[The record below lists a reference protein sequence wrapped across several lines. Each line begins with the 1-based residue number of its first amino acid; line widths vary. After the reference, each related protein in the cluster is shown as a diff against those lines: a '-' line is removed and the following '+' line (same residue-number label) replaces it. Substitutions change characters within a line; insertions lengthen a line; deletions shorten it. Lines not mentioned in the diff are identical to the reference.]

1 MSTAGSKKSGGSTMS
16 EQRREKLLKLKHR
29 EDLKGKLVT
38 KFLAKYG
45 NRRRPSFI
53 EREVEKALD
62 LLPLTEENLKKLD
75 EKINGGTSVAESYMS
90 GISVK
95 TGASQIASNKPPKSE
110 KSVSYMSGA
119 SKLSE
124 NSKKIEGESNF
135 EANSHVSSEILP
147 SDKDEWA
154 VIMEYKQALYR
165 EEEIRRQERLKQQK
179 EALKNE
185 LDHQIQEKKRKQEQ
199 ERLELQQYM
208 ETQEINLKEFDT
220 KEQARLKLQR
230 EKIMYEKMLR
240 DKQLKDLKR
249 MKRHQTKEEQETDV
263 AMVKRLQQEHK
274 EEVEAL
280 KKKKYEEMIQRRTM
294 LDENMRNKRKQKEKE
309 IEERQEDILMQR
321 AHENILDKIE
331 EDRVNELKKREDRIQ
346 GYMNSMGEAVLKQQ
360 KDSNLEEDKRLVEYY
375 NQTLQYDE
383 NEQHRLKERDRLQKA
398 EMRRILNLQ
407 MQEKDAKKKKER
419 DLQVKQA
426 DIWKQDCEDFEKINK
441 EEKDKRDNIYKQYAY
456 ELKNQMAERQQN
468 QLHKMDYIERALNKP
483 LLNEVI
489 EKTRP
494 MVKPNS
500 LS

>member
-1 MSTAGSKKSGGSTMS
+1 
-16 EQRREKLLKLKHR
+16 
-29 EDLKGKLVT
+29 
-38 KFLAKYG
+38 
-45 NRRRPSFI
+45 
-53 EREVEKALD
+53 
-62 LLPLTEENLKKLD
+62 
-75 EKINGGTSVAESYMS
+75 
-90 GISVK
+90 
-95 TGASQIASNKPPKSE
+95 
-110 KSVSYMSGA
+110 
-119 SKLSE
+119 
-124 NSKKIEGESNF
+124 
-135 EANSHVSSEILP
+135 
-147 SDKDEWA
+147 
-154 VIMEYKQALYR
+154 
-165 EEEIRRQERLKQQK
+165 
-179 EALKNE
+179 
-185 LDHQIQEKKRKQEQ
+185 
-199 ERLELQQYM
+199 
-208 ETQEINLKEFDT
+208 
-220 KEQARLKLQR
+220 
-230 EKIMYEKMLR
+230 
-240 DKQLKDLKR
+240 
-249 MKRHQTKEEQETDV
+249 
-263 AMVKRLQQEHK
+263 
-274 EEVEAL
+274 
-280 KKKKYEEMIQRRTM
+280 MIQRRTM

-483 LLNEVI
+483 LLKEVI